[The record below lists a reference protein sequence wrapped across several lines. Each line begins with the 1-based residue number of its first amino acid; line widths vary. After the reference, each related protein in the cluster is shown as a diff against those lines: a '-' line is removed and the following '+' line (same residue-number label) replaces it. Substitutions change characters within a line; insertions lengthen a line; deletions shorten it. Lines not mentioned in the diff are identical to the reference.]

1 MRLSPR
7 KPARF
12 SLRRREAGYAGLCAI
27 VCGQQ
32 LSTASAAAIR
42 NRLFAAFDPFHHDSV
57 RRARTDKLKRLGLS
71 APKIKSIREIGKAV
85 AQGRID
91 LTAVGEMDADAA
103 HAALVALHG
112 IGPWSA
118 DIYLLFCL
126 GHSDAFP
133 AGDLAVQEA
142 ARIAFGL
149 RKRPDAKALAKLAE
163 AWRPWRGVAAHL
175 LWAYYHAV
183 KKRDVVPVQS
193 AGAAKKPAKK
203 KREEEK
209 IHKEIRQ
216 WLTSTAR
223 GSAPRSGTA
232 KQLVVFLHGYGAD
245 GNDLI
250 DIGRA
255 WAGLLPDAAFVS
267 PHAPRPCGQA
277 PSGREWFPL
286 TMRDPGER
294 WRGVTMAAPA
304 AQTFLDAE
312 LARARPAAFGAGA
325 GRIFARHHDGA
336 ACRLAP
342 RRRAGRDRRLFR
354 PAGAAGQRRSRN
366 FRGRDQ
372 EPAAGAAGT
381 RRPGPA
387 DPDRRAFPRRA
398 RAWRPWRCRSS
409 GTSRPASATAS
420 TRKACATAANFLL
433 AALAGAEPACG

>member
-1 MRLSPR
+1 MTNFLHSDADLQAGLARLVAADPR
-7 KPARF
+7 LAPIAEKAGRF

-71 APKIKSIREIGKAV
+71 APKIKTIREIGKAV

-91 LTAVGEMDADAA
+91 LDRIGEMDADAA

-175 LWAYYHAV
+175 FWAYYHAV

-193 AGAAKKPAKK
+193 AAARKKPTKKKAKK
-203 KREEEK
+203 KK
-209 IHKEIRQ
+209 
-216 WLTSTAR
+216 
-223 GSAPRSGTA
+223 P
-232 KQLVVFLHGYGAD
+232 
-245 GNDLI
+245 
-250 DIGRA
+250 
-255 WAGLLPDAAFVS
+255 
-267 PHAPRPCGQA
+267 
-277 PSGREWFPL
+277 
-286 TMRDPGER
+286 
-294 WRGVTMAAPA
+294 
-304 AQTFLDAE
+304 
-312 LARARPAAFGAGA
+312 
-325 GRIFARHHDGA
+325 
-336 ACRLAP
+336 
-342 RRRAGRDRRLFR
+342 
-354 PAGAAGQRRSRN
+354 
-366 FRGRDQ
+366 
-372 EPAAGAAGT
+372 
-381 RRPGPA
+381 
-387 DPDRRAFPRRA
+387 
-398 RAWRPWRCRSS
+398 
-409 GTSRPASATAS
+409 
-420 TRKACATAANFLL
+420 TRKSGN
-433 AALAGAEPACG
+433 G